1 LHGQAGRH
9 GMESGPGRVDRV
21 HGMMD
26 SCHGSRRS
34 SPPIQFLSV
43 GPPPSPANKLCP
55 NRPAIALM
63 QLAAISPSRCLLL
76 AAAGVDRYSHRIDQV
91 GRPLACLHSCRP
103 GPARP
108 CMMHV
113 VSMHFSSESTHLSM
127 TPPCACVLML
137 SIVDPKFPTR
147 ISIAK
152 RRKREV
158 KNTCRRAR
166 TYVRTIPSISAGRAT
181 RFLVH
186 MNSYLYIAL
195 CTCCCCS
202 SSRNTYDTIGK

>member
-1 LHGQAGRH
+1 
-9 GMESGPGRVDRV
+9 
-21 HGMMD
+21 MMD

-34 SPPIQFLSV
+34 SPPIQFLSA

-166 TYVRTIPSISAGRAT
+166 TYVLYHLYQRWTSHTFSCPYEFLSIYS
-181 RFLVH
+181 FVH
-186 MNSYLYIAL
+186 MLL
-195 CTCCCCS
+195 QQQQKHV
-202 SSRNTYDTIGK
+202 RYDRQVV